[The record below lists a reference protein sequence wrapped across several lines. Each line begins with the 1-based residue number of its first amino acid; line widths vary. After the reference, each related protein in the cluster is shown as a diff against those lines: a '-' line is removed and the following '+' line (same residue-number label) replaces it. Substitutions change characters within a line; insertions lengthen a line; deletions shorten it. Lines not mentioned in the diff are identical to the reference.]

1 MEQARNFRPTLAT
14 SRWAYN
20 RGLGQELVRLWGLHW
35 RVKPVWW
42 HLYAWYWYV
51 IIWLGDSKWHE
62 ELLQVHLVICV
73 LLFQKCSKGIAIM
86 HSVEQSCWMT
96 IVSLLFLVLLVRWDP
111 WTCMMVYWVIRL
123 YRLQV
128 NIQVLIL
135 GYITFEPP
143 IFLLGEQLKNVELS
157 VYYSS
162 YLCYHLK
169 LIVFNPVKSLCRYW
183 CVD

>member
-1 MEQARNFRPTLAT
+1 MALGVTTCAPCYLYT
-14 SRWAYN
+14 S
-20 RGLGQELVRLWGLHW
+20 
-35 RVKPVWW
+35 
-42 HLYAWYWYV
+42 
-51 IIWLGDSKWHE
+51 
-62 ELLQVHLVICV
+62 
-73 LLFQKCSKGIAIM
+73 FQKNSKGIAIM
-86 HSVEQSCWMT
+86 HSVEQSCWRKL
-96 IVSLLFLVLLVRWDP
+96 VSLLFLVLLVRWDP

-128 NIQVLIL
+128 DIQVLIL

-162 YLCYHLK
+162 YLWYHLK

-183 CVD
+183 CVDQGGSYWWRAFCPIFHGWGQFGSPKEWHSCISWWLQ